1 MSQGFQTEMCYVIL
15 PTTPPESGVF
25 VPVNDVRA
33 MKIREIIDEG
43 GHVYLI
49 VLAPAPQQKSENQ
62 PKPANPSPKFPQ
74 TMLKHIL

>member
-1 MSQGFQTEMCYVIL
+1 MFYVIL

-49 VLAPAPQQKSENQ
+49 VLAPAPQQK
-62 PKPANPSPKFPQ
+62 AN
-74 TMLKHIL
+74 LRLHLILPGPGAELAIGTSIKKT

>member
-49 VLAPAPQQKSENQ
+49 VLAPAPQQKAKTNPNQ
-62 PKPANPSPKFPQ
+62 PTLPPNFHKRC
-74 TMLKHIL
+74 